1 MASNLRGTHLISL
14 AQSRKFMEKK
24 ERNAE
29 NNMRAT
35 TKDLALAAGVSL
47 ATVDRVLNGRPGV
60 RQDTVDRVNDA
71 IQKLSFS
78 RNLVA
83 ANLARGKFY
92 TFLFMLPSS
101 GDQFLAELLARID
114 EANLAFAAE
123 MIRLE
128 VMEIP
133 EGDPHRIA
141 ALLGSLDPDRIDG
154 VAIMAPESPQVR
166 DAKTRLAERGINT
179 ITFIS
184 GQDTDTQTA
193 FVGTDNRAAGA
204 TAGRLMGRFSQQRP
218 GSVLVIAESMQS
230 RDSVERRLGFDEVV
244 NADFPSLTVLPSLET
259 YGDPERSERIIR
271 SSFVNHQSITGVYIL
286 SSEARAPLEVVTQ
299 LRNLT
304 KPIIIAH
311 ERTPFTEAALLSD
324 KVDALITQDTGHLV
338 RSALRV
344 LRAKVDGREI
354 LASQE
359 KIRIEI
365 LLKEN
370 L

>member
-1 MASNLRGTHLISL
+1 
-14 AQSRKFMEKK
+14 MEKK
-24 ERNAE
+24 KTKPES
-29 NNMRAT
+29 NMRAT

-60 RQDTVDRVNDA
+60 RQDTVERVNDA

-78 RNLVA
+78 RNIVA

-101 GDQFLAELLARID
+101 GDQFLAELMARID
-114 EANLAFAAE
+114 EANFAFAAE

-133 EGDPHRIA
+133 QSDPHRIA
-141 ALLGSLDPDRIDG
+141 NLLGALDPNRIDG
-154 VAIMAPESPQVR
+154 VAIMVPESPQVR
-166 DAKTRLAERGINT
+166 DAKTRLAERGIQT
-179 ITFIS
+179 INFIS
-184 GQDTDTQTA
+184 GQDTDAQTA

-204 TAGRLMGRFSQQRP
+204 TAGQLMGRFSHQRA

-230 RDSVERRLGFDEVV
+230 RDSVERRLGFDAVI
-244 NADFPSLTVLPSLET
+244 NADFPNLTVLPSLET
-259 YGDPERSERIIR
+259 YGDRERTERIIR
-271 SSFVNHQSITGVYIL
+271 SSFANHPEITGVYIL
-286 SSEARAPLEVVTQ
+286 SSEARVPLEAVTQ
-299 LRNLT
+299 LSNQT

-311 ERTPFTEAALLSD
+311 ERTPFTEAALRAD
-324 KVDALITQDTGHLV
+324 KIDTLITQDTGHLV

-370 L
+370 I

>member
-1 MASNLRGTHLISL
+1 
-14 AQSRKFMEKK
+14 MEKK
-24 ERNAE
+24 KRKAKSI
-29 NNMRAT
+29 MRAT

-60 RQDTVDRVNDA
+60 KQDTVERVNEA
-71 IQKLSFS
+71 IQKLSFT
-78 RNLVA
+78 RNIVA

-101 GDQFLAELLARID
+101 GDQFLAELIARIH
-114 EANLAFAAE
+114 EANLAFAAD

-133 EGDPHRIA
+133 DAEPHRIA
-141 ALLGSLDPDRIDG
+141 SLLGALNPNQIDG

-166 DAKTRLAERGINT
+166 DAKTRLAERGIHT
-179 ITFIS
+179 INFIS

-204 TAGRLMGRFSQQRP
+204 TAGRLMGRFAHQRS

-230 RDSVERRLGFDEVV
+230 RDSVERRLGFDAVI

-259 YGDPERSERIIR
+259 HSDPERTERIIR
-271 SSFVNHQSITGVYIL
+271 SSFVNHPTITGVYIL
-286 SSEARAPLEVVTQ
+286 SSEARAPLQVVTQ
-299 LRNLT
+299 ISHLP

-311 ERTPFTEAALLSD
+311 ERTPFTKAALLAD
-324 KVDALITQDTGHLV
+324 KTDTLITQDTGHLV

-370 L
+370 V